1 MNTLARRGI
10 HTLLFTAAPFIRA
23 KTLQQPKCPSTGE
36 RMKKKQLMC
45 TMEYYS
51 AIEKDEMMPFVATW
65 IDLEII
71 VQSEVS
77 QIETIPHD
85 IIYMWNPKYDTY
97 LQNRNRLTE
106 RTDL

>member
-1 MNTLARRGI
+1 
-10 HTLLFTAAPFIRA
+10 
-23 KTLQQPKCPSTGE
+23 
-36 RMKKKQLMC
+36 MKKKRLMC

-77 QIETIPHD
+77 QIETMPHD